1 MRELP
6 LATSIKRQMDTG
18 NLSKETH
25 RAIMIEAEMFNHD
38 LTLQFG
44 LLSSHCKDENDFIEN
59 SIQLIS
65 EMKKYDNIDLDDM
78 FFGNP
83 PKMSKFQSALKRIL
97 DNIVEIK
104 KIPTE
109 KRTYD

>member
-1 MRELP
+1 MHKHKE
-6 LATSIKRQMDTG
+6 TMDTG
-18 NLSKETH
+18 DLSEETH

-44 LLSSHCKDENDFIEN
+44 LLSSHCTDENDFVKK

-65 EMKKYDNIDLDDM
+65 EMKKYDDIDLDDM

-83 PKMSKFQSALKRIL
+83 PKMNKFQIALKKIL
-97 DNIVEIK
+97 VNIVELK

-109 KRTYD
+109 NRTYE